1 MLVLYVLQWMFLPVI
16 LILFEFGKFLPFT
29 VSSLV
34 IPHLLFLPCCCRI
47 FIGFQWLMW
56 IVLYA
61 THLSI
66 PSEPEMVQIQ
76 KSRISFISEK
86 VILKYPD
93 EDYDETRFS
102 SCDFID
108 DEERAEDSPL
118 LDRLGHTSS
127 DSDAVIPRPLVSV
140 DTAPQLCPSSYV
152 PSFDVGVEAPYIG
165 VEENSH
171 RSHSASLD
179 LTDDYSTSP
188 RHSKQRKETQ
198 RKSASLEIDYDDAY
212 STPSRDSIGI
222 RSNKGSNKGS
232 PGSLLFSSASA
243 INFPKGA
250 RSRSFIIKSKD
261 LTRNPSLIEGL
272 SPNKA
277 GRFYLKKLPNGFYQH
292 DEADDPL
299 SFSGFWSSLK
309 ERIGWSSVSND
320 IERAEMIVKLG
331 SLEEKRDNDDGSPSN
346 IGSPPKKKNY
356 RQRLRFNDESISHK
370 LTALDI
376 MDYPKTEDHNHW
388 KPPLSKDVIE
398 YDPNL
403 DLFKLDI

>member
-1 MLVLYVLQWMFLPVI
+1 
-16 LILFEFGKFLPFT
+16 
-29 VSSLV
+29 
-34 IPHLLFLPCCCRI
+34 
-47 FIGFQWLMW
+47 MW

-66 PSEPEMVQIQ
+66 PSEPEKVQIQ

-102 SCDFID
+102 SCDDLND
-108 DEERAEDSPL
+108 DEERAENSPL
-118 LDRLGHTSS
+118 LNDHMGASS
-127 DSDAVIPRPLVSV
+127 DSDVLVPQALSSAIIPHF
-140 DTAPQLCPSSYV
+140 CPSNYI
-152 PSFDVGVEAPYIG
+152 PSFDVGGLDIPSMSVDEDDS
-165 VEENSH
+165 NHSNH
-171 RSHSASLD
+171 RNHSMSLD
-179 LTDDYSTSP
+179 LASDVTTSP
-188 RHSKQRKETQ
+188 RISQRQLKKEGQ
-198 RKSASLEIDYDDAY
+198 RQSASLEIDYADAY
-212 STPSRDSIGI
+212 SSPSRDSIGDRGSK
-222 RSNKGSNKGS
+222 RS
-232 PGSLLFSSASA
+232 PDSLLRSSASA

-250 RSRSFIIKSKD
+250 KSRSFIIKSKD
-261 LTRNPSLIEGL
+261 LSRNPSLIEGL

-299 SFSGFWSSLK
+299 SFSGLWSSLK

-331 SLEEKRDNDDGSPSN
+331 SLEEKHNEDGSPN
-346 IGSPPKKKNY
+346 NSPLKKKNY
-356 RQRLRFNDESISHK
+356 RQRLRFNDESISSK

-376 MDYPKTEDHNHW
+376 MDYPKTEDYNHW